1 ATTMSEC
8 SKCGVFACGK
18 GETERV
24 PANCPTALSSLVDT
38 REAFADPEIRR
49 IAVAAAGTESR
60 GYLRWTRVEET
71 MEFAR
76 ALGATRIGLAFCV
89 GLKNEGR
96 VFSQILEANGFE
108 VVSAACKT
116 GAIPKEEVG
125 IPDELKIRPG
135 QLEVACNPIG
145 QALLLN
151 AAETQLNVVMGLCVG
166 HDSLFIKFSNAL
178 VTVLVAKDRVLANN
192 PVGALNCAQGYYHHA
207 LFEAHQPAGK
217 TG

>member
-1 ATTMSEC
+1 MSEC
-8 SKCGVFACGK
+8 SKCGAFVCGK
-18 GETERV
+18 GEKERV

-38 REAFADPEIRR
+38 REAFSDPEIRR
-49 IAVAAAGTESR
+49 ITVAAAGTESR
-60 GYLRWTRVEET
+60 GYLRWTRAEET

-96 VFSQILEANGFE
+96 VFGQVLEANGFE

-116 GAIPKEEVG
+116 GAIPKEAVG

-135 QLEVACNPIG
+135 RLEVACNPIG
-145 QALLLN
+145 QARLLN
-151 AAETQLNVVMGLCVG
+151 AANTQLNVVMGLCVG
-166 HDSLFIKFSNAL
+166 HDSLFIKFSDAL

-192 PVGALNCAQGYYHHA
+192 PVGALTCAQGYYHHA
-207 LFEAHQPAGK
+207 LFEAHLPAADAGE
-217 TG
+217 